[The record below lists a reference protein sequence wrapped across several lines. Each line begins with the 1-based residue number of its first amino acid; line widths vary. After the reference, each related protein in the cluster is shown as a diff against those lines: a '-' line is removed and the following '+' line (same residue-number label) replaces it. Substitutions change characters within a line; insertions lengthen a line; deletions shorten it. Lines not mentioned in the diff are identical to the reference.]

1 MKLLIILA
9 LLSSV
14 YCGINNSI
22 TVLGNGTIYL
32 AHTNNCAIYKITSN
46 INNIFEEVV
55 VVGNAEKKGNV
66 NDFNG
71 LNARLTEPRSIINS
85 DDDSLLFFVDD
96 NKLIKRVNIS
106 SDSIKG
112 REIQKIT
119 DVSSNIT
126 NIFTHTS
133 YNYADSDNSKI
144 IYFAS
149 LTKIYKIDLSIDPQ
163 DEAED
168 TASSATETDTA
179 SAVTAST
186 NTLASGSNFIN
197 ISFYNGN
204 LFYCYSNNNT
214 YYFKQSAESN
224 NFNTT
229 NDNTLN
235 ITYTPNIT
243 DIKGFT
249 FSSNYLIITGTSN
262 NVTKIQ
268 RFTYTTNGTSPY
280 NYNINNITSN
290 NIQVSDDE
298 YSALIDYKAI
308 YGNDD
313 NDADTYIIGRRS
325 TGVDG
330 FYKININNITNTTS
344 IPMSEVYDINVN
356 NTNGS
361 NYNISSFYLF
371 NNKYTTNTSLN
382 DYRMIHFNKN
392 NSNINLVQYEKSAFR
407 TEVLNFTSDSSIF
420 NNNYTGKISNITI
433 DKQDNLY
440 IAEYAEGSST
450 IYYCENIK
458 SREDSFKLEKLNTTP
473 EIDGE
478 ISSINYNP
486 SNESLHFITDKHY
499 YKYKI
504 LNEDREII
512 SSGSLSNLDN
522 IQQTNDTDSLENI
535 NDFVIDTDYEVGYI
549 AFERRLKWF
558 YV

>member
-1 MKLLIILA
+1 MKLLIILT
-9 LLSSV
+9 LISSV

-32 AHTNNCAIYKITSN
+32 AHTNNCAIYEIK
-46 INNIFEEVV
+46 NNTTATATKVV
-55 VVGNAEKKGNV
+55 VVGDTNALKKGNV

-96 NKLIKRVNIS
+96 NKYIKRVNIS
-106 SDSIKG
+106 SDSIRG

-133 YNYADSDNSKI
+133 YNYAGSDNSTAT
-144 IYFAS
+144 IYFAN
-149 LTKIYKIDLSIDPQ
+149 LTTIYKIDLKIDPQ
-163 DEAED
+163 DEAENI
-168 TASSATETDTA
+168 SGSAETDTTD
-179 SAVTAST
+179 AVTAST

-197 ISFYNGN
+197 ISFYSGS

-224 NFNTT
+224 NFNTDT
-229 NDNTLN
+229 DNTLN

-268 RFTYTTNGTSPY
+268 RFTYTNHTN
-280 NYNINNITSN
+280 IESN

-298 YSALIDYKAI
+298 YSALIDYKAV
-308 YGNDD
+308 YGDTD
-313 NDADTYIIGRRS
+313 EDANTYIIGRRS
-325 TGVDG
+325 TGTDG
-330 FYKININNITNTTS
+330 FYKININNITNTTT
-344 IPMSEVYDINVN
+344 IPMSEIYDIDVK

-361 NYNISSFYLF
+361 NYTINSFYLF
-371 NNKYTTNTSLN
+371 NNKYTTYTSLN
-382 DYRMIHFNKN
+382 DYRMIHFNKI

-407 TEVLNFTSDSSIF
+407 TGVLNFTLNVSSTF
-420 NNNYTGKISNITI
+420 DTNYNGTISNITI
-433 DKQDNLY
+433 DKQDTLY
-440 IAEYAEGSST
+440 IAEYAEGSSS

-458 SREDSFKLEKLNTTP
+458 LRDDSFTLTKLTTSP

-478 ISSINYNP
+478 ISSINYNHF
-486 SNESLHFITDKHY
+486 NKSLHFITNKHY

-504 LNEDREII
+504 LNENRII
-512 SSGSLSNLDN
+512 IPSGLLSNLDN

-535 NDFVIDTDYEVGYI
+535 NDFVIDTDYEIGYI
-549 AFERRLKWF
+549 AFETRLKWF